1 MSKPTKSRPRQLTR
15 AELKAFEA
23 RQSAEVARGAT
34 GASGTT
40 GDKPAARVTPTNRR
54 VHALS
59 RAEEYAI
66 IRSDLRRLLWIL
78 AVLTATLVVM
88 TFFLR

>member
-15 AELKAFEA
+15 AQLKAYEA
-23 RQSAEVARGAT
+23 RRTLDLNRGST
-34 GASGTT
+34 GAGTEVVT
-40 GDKPAARVTPTNRR
+40 ARPASSVRR
-54 VHALS
+54 VQALS

-78 AVLTATLVVM
+78 AVLAVVLVIL
-88 TFFLR
+88 TFILR